1 MIPTEL
7 AAAVVEMALTP
18 VMVISYWGY
27 VAFLPVFIV
36 AFVIHGWLIR
46 PKR

>member
-1 MIPTEL
+1 MPTEL
-7 AAAVVEMALTP
+7 AAAVVGMAQTP

-27 VAFLPVFIV
+27 VTFLPVFIV

>member
-1 MIPTEL
+1 MMPIAL
-7 AAAVVEMALTP
+7 GAAVIEMAPTP

-27 VAFLPVFIV
+27 VALPPVFIV
-36 AFVIHGWLIR
+36 VFVIHGWLIR

>member
-1 MIPTEL
+1 MMPTQL
-7 AAAVVEMALTP
+7 AASLVEMAPTP

>member
-1 MIPTEL
+1 MMPIAL
-7 AAAVVEMALTP
+7 AAAVIEMAPNP